1 MFSTTRS
8 IAVALGI
15 GAALF
20 VSGCSSSSTSST
32 SSTSAAPTSG
42 ARTAASTSPDPVPLL
57 SGGRQAAWFITQRV
71 TTGGKPELP
80 DCAKDDELIFDAK
93 GGFISVIGG
102 TQCNPSE
109 AEVPSGKYE
118 VSADNKV
125 ITFTTP
131 TFSYPGKIVELTEKT
146 MVLEFDLGP
155 GFLIQDSFSKR

>member
-8 IAVALGI
+8 ITVALGI

-32 SSTSAAPTSG
+32 SSKSAAPTTG
-42 ARTAASTSPDPVPLL
+42 AGTSASSSPDPVPLL

-71 TTGGKPELP
+71 TNGGKPELP